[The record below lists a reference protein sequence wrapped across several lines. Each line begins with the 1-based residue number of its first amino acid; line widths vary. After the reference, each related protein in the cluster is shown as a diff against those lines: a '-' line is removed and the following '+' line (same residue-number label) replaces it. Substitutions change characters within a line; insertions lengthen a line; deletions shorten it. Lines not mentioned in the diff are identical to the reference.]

1 MRTAHMLE
9 IVSEAHRVLLSLASP
24 PILHQNGEYLNQL
37 SDAFPGVLDNRELS
51 APAIDRFCDGD

>member
-1 MRTAHMLE
+1 MLE
-9 IVSEAHRVLLSLASP
+9 IVSEAHRVLLSLAFP